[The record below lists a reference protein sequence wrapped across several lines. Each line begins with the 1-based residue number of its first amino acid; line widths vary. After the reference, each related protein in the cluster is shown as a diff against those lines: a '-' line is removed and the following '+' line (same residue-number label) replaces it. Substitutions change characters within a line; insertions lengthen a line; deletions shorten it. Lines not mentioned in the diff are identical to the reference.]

1 MRRKHYFWL
10 LAAIVVVV
18 LWFWTR
24 PADDGTLD
32 APPAPVE
39 TPADAAT
46 SDGPGSPGAG
56 GSPSS
61 GSGSG
66 SGPTTSS
73 GSAIPGTVPAPAPPP
88 GSRSADYPAFLPA
101 EAHPVLDDIAHGGP
115 FEYRQDGSVFHN
127 REGLL
132 PERGRGYYR
141 EFTVPTPGSD
151 DRGARRIVIG
161 GDPPEVYFY
170 TDDHYASF
178 RRFDIPRVSR

>member
-1 MRRKHYFWL
+1 HFWL

-39 TPADAAT
+39 TPSAA
-46 SDGPGSPGAG
+46 DGPGGPGAG

-61 GSGSG
+61 GSGSTAG
-66 SGPTTSS
+66 S
-73 GSAIPGTVPAPAPPP
+73 GSATPGTVPAPAPPP
-88 GSRSADYPAFLPA
+88 GRGPADYPAFLPA

-132 PERGRGYYR
+132 PEHGRGYYR

-151 DRGARRIVIG
+151 DRGARRIVTG

-170 TDDHYASF
+170 TDDHY
-178 RRFDIPRVSR
+178 